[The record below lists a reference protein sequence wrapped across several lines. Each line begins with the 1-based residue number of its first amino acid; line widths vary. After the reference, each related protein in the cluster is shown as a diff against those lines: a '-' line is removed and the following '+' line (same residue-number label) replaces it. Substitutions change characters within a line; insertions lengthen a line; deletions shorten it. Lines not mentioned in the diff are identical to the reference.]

1 MDMLEIHYV
10 FVFTSTSGTLVP
22 RSFDLHEEHKGTVD
36 GSFGIASVFLAD
48 ASVFPAISRRG
59 DGREMERI
67 AWWSGI
73 SE

>member
-1 MDMLEIHYV
+1 MDMLEVYRV
-10 FVFTSTSGTLVP
+10 FVFTSTSGSLVP

-36 GSFGIASVFLAD
+36 GSFGIARVFLA
-48 ASVFPAISRRG
+48 AGLFRNLAEG
-59 DGREMERI
+59 RI